1 MNSFLAQIILAARR
15 KDTEGWIQILV
26 FVVLIVFYA
35 LGSIVKAKSRK
46 LEQEEEEEEQLAPKG
61 PRKPPESLRR
71 LQKESLRQARAPAG
85 PAPSTGYERQI
96 QPVRRKVVRPEP
108 VVRKPLTK
116 KKEPTPLPAIEM
128 PEVSELPLLEPQV
141 EHGIEEL
148 PEFTT
153 ETLEK
158 LEAKSLG
165 FAAQK
170 PVVEDV
176 SRPVLDYTDADELT
190 RAILHYEILGRP
202 LSLRDPSQRIIGF

>member
-1 MNSFLAQIILAARR
+1 MNYFVAQIILAAQRR
-15 KDTEGWIQILV
+15 DTQGWMQILV
-26 FVVLIVFYA
+26 FVVIAVIYA
-35 LGSIVKAKSRK
+35 LSSILKAKSNK
-46 LEQEEEEEEQLAPKG
+46 TELEDEEQPAH
-61 PRKPPESLRR
+61 KPPESASR
-71 LQKESLRQARAPAG
+71 LQKQTFQRPHRPVS
-85 PAPSTGYERQI
+85 PAPRTQY
-96 QPVRRKVVRPEP
+96 QPQVQSPQRKVMRPEP
-108 VVRKPLTK
+108 VIRKPLTK

-128 PEVSELPLLEPQV
+128 PEVSELPLLGPQV

-148 PEFTT
+148 PEFTS

>member
-1 MNSFLAQIILAARR
+1 M
-15 KDTEGWIQILV
+15 EGWMQILV
-26 FVVLIVFYA
+26 FVVLAVIYA
-35 LGSIVKAKSRK
+35 LGSIIKAKSNK
-46 LEQEEEEEEQLAPKG
+46 IEQEKDEEHLAPKG

-108 VVRKPLTK
+108 VVRKPFTK

-128 PEVSELPLLEPQV
+128 PEVSELPLLGPQV

-158 LEAKSLG
+158 LEAKPLG
-165 FAAQK
+165 LAAK
-170 PVVEDV
+170 RPVVKDV

-190 RAILHYEILGRP
+190 RAILHYEILGKP

>member
-1 MNSFLAQIILAARR
+1 MNSFLVQVIVAARR
-15 KDTEGWIQILV
+15 GDREGWVQILV
-26 FVVLIVFYA
+26 FVVLAVIYA
-35 LGSIVKAKSRK
+35 LGSIIKAKSNK
-46 LEQEEEEEEQLAPKG
+46 IEQEEEEQLAPKE

-71 LQKESLRQARAPAG
+71 LQKQSLRQARAAAG
-85 PAPSTGYERQI
+85 PAPSTEYKRQI

-108 VVRKPLTK
+108 VVREPLTK
-116 KKEPTPLPAIEM
+116 K
-128 PEVSELPLLEPQV
+128 V
-141 EHGIEEL
+141 EHGIKEL
-148 PEFTT
+148 PEFTS

-158 LEAKSLG
+158 QEAKPLG